1 MEGLRRRF
9 KVIPFLVM
17 GVGLFL
23 IGLLSVNHIINS
35 LWPIDVARLD
45 LVRDTALYEA
55 EVTQLLQASNAE
67 IILAFLAAEAVAV
80 TGLTL
85 PLAYYLNKRFG
96 HAPSQHFFVV
106 LRQSMWVGLWV
117 AACTWLQMNRSL
129 SWGVAILVATVPA
142 TVEILLQIRARTD
155 EIASQPES

>member
-1 MEGLRRRF
+1 MEWLRRQF
-9 KVIPFLVM
+9 NVVPYLVI
-17 GVGLFL
+17 GVGLLL
-23 IGLLSVNHIINS
+23 IGLLSVNHVVNN

-45 LVRDTALYEA
+45 LVRETALYEA

-67 IILAFLAAEAVAV
+67 IIIAFLAAIVVAV

-96 HAPSQHFFVV
+96 QTPTQHFLVV
-106 LRQSMWVGLWV
+106 LRQAMWIGLWFAV
-117 AACTWLQMNRSL
+117 CTWLQMNRSL

-142 TVEILLQIRARTD
+142 TIEILLQIRARTD
-155 EIASQPES
+155 EIASQPEL

>member
-1 MEGLRRRF
+1 MEWLRRQF
-9 KVIPFLVM
+9 NVVPYLVI
-17 GVGLFL
+17 GVGLLL
-23 IGLLSVNHIINS
+23 IGLLSVNHVVNN

-45 LVRDTALYEA
+45 LVRETALYEA

-67 IILAFLAAEAVAV
+67 IIIAFLAAIAVAV

-96 HAPSQHFFVV
+96 QTPTQHFLVV
-106 LRQSMWVGLWV
+106 LRQAMWIGLWFAV
-117 AACTWLQMNRSL
+117 CTWLQMNRSL

-142 TVEILLQIRARTD
+142 TIEILLQIRARTD
-155 EIASQPES
+155 EIASQPEL

>member
-1 MEGLRRRF
+1 MEWLRRQF
-9 KVIPFLVM
+9 NVVPYLVI
-17 GVGLFL
+17 GVGLLL
-23 IGLLSVNHIINS
+23 IGLLSVNHVVNN

-45 LVRDTALYEA
+45 LVRETALYEA

-67 IILAFLAAEAVAV
+67 IIIAFLAAMAVAV

-96 HAPSQHFFVV
+96 QTPTQHFLVV
-106 LRQSMWVGLWV
+106 LRQAMWIGLWFAV
-117 AACTWLQMNRSL
+117 CTWLQMNRSL

-142 TVEILLQIRARTD
+142 TIEILLQIRARTD
-155 EIASQPES
+155 EIASQPEL